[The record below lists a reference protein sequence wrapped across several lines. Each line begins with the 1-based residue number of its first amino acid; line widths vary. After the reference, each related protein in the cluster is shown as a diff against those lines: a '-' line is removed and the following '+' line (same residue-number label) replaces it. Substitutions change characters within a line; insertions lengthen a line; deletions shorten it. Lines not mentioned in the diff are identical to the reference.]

1 MRKCYDSTTV
11 FQHSDGFIEAV
22 GVYVKQFK
30 LTIFNIYRPPD
41 NDMSEKLFIK
51 CLENIQEY
59 INNNSMTTKDIVLCG
74 DFNFGFIDWE
84 SNDFDGRDVSK
95 MKDKIQASELL
106 KFMETYDLRK

>member
-41 NDMSEKLFIK
+41 NDMNEKLFIK